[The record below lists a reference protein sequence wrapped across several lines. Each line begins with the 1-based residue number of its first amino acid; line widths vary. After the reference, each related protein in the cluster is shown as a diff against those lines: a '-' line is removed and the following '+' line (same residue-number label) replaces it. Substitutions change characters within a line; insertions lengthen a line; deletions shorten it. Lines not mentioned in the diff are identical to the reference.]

1 MVAPM
6 VGPRVPRPP
15 TRRSTTTPT
24 TRRTSAGASTS
35 VAGAPRRTGAVDQ
48 LQLVDPPGRCDH
60 HLRRHRVHPYL
71 PYRLKAR
78 PEHVIKLLTFHNM
91 NRYLLSKLLFGVFAA
106 TTVIIF
112 AYLYTGAF
120 IGLVGSIEAAVIIYA
135 VNTLFLL
142 VSLLWYIREKAYK
155 NTPKRSESEILE
167 AYAKREAANSGHKID
182 TINSDNNDED
192 KEV

>member
-1 MVAPM
+1 
-6 VGPRVPRPP
+6 
-15 TRRSTTTPT
+15 
-24 TRRTSAGASTS
+24 
-35 VAGAPRRTGAVDQ
+35 
-48 LQLVDPPGRCDH
+48 
-60 HLRRHRVHPYL
+60 
-71 PYRLKAR
+71 
-78 PEHVIKLLTFHNM
+78 M

-142 VSLLWYIREKAYK
+142 VSLPWYIREKAYK